1 MKGLMITAPHSNSGK
16 TTVALALNRALAN
29 RGYEMSAFK
38 TGPDFI
44 DPKYHEKAN
53 RRNCGNLDLF
63 MQSEE
68 GLKEAVGLNPGEF
81 VVVEGAM
88 GYFDGL
94 RNTVQGS
101 SYDIGRKLN
110 LPAIAVYT
118 PMGEMF
124 SVVPTLQGM
133 YDYSQGRMMGVIF
146 NKVSKSTYEL
156 LRDAVE
162 ENSDV
167 RCFGYLEPDEKLV
180 IPSRYL
186 GLLQP
191 EEMENVEAIIERA
204 AQRLEETVDIDRL
217 IECMQT
223 VLEKELSFPK
233 KTVRIAIAKDEAFSF
248 HYRENEE
255 ILKKIGTVEYFSVLH
270 DKEVPPADLL
280 ILGGGYPELFKD
292 AIQNNRPML
301 ESIRTH
307 IESGKRTL
315 AIGGGL
321 MLLSKAIDET
331 PMIGIFPFHTK
342 MHDKRVRF
350 GYCHIELEKDGML
363 GEKGDRISAK
373 EFHNSAVVEHIPK
386 EWAVTKENRPSW
398 RCGYR
403 YKNTWAM
410 YQHFSFLGNKKV
422 LDYLWKE
429 TKMYEKKPMAIEN
442 KSMQII
448 DEVMG
453 DVSFTREEMPIVKRM
468 IHTTGDFE
476 YRHIVKFSE
485 DFITQAKKI
494 FAEQPVIYTDT
505 RMVAAGINKKALQQV
520 GGSLVTLVDEEE
532 VRARATKEGRTRS
545 SVAIDV
551 AMDRGVRIFA
561 IGNAP
566 TALFRILERTEEG
579 GDVALVIG
587 VPVGFVGAAESKEA
601 LRQFTPTI
609 PHVTTEGN
617 KGGSNVAASI
627 INALLY
633 QLVER

>member
-1 MKGLMITAPHSNSGK
+1 
-16 TTVALALNRALAN
+16 
-29 RGYEMSAFK
+29 
-38 TGPDFI
+38 
-44 DPKYHEKAN
+44 
-53 RRNCGNLDLF
+53 
-63 MQSEE
+63 
-68 GLKEAVGLNPGEF
+68 
-81 VVVEGAM
+81 
-88 GYFDGL
+88 
-94 RNTVQGS
+94 
-101 SYDIGRKLN
+101 
-110 LPAIAVYT
+110 
-118 PMGEMF
+118 
-124 SVVPTLQGM
+124 
-133 YDYSQGRMMGVIF
+133 
-146 NKVSKSTYEL
+146 
-156 LRDAVE
+156 
-162 ENSDV
+162 
-167 RCFGYLEPDEKLV
+167 
-180 IPSRYL
+180 
-186 GLLQP
+186 
-191 EEMENVEAIIERA
+191 
-204 AQRLEETVDIDRL
+204 
-217 IECMQT
+217 
-223 VLEKELSFPK
+223 
-233 KTVRIAIAKDEAFSF
+233 
-248 HYRENEE
+248 
-255 ILKKIGTVEYFSVLH
+255 
-270 DKEVPPADLL
+270 
-280 ILGGGYPELFKD
+280 
-292 AIQNNRPML
+292 
-301 ESIRTH
+301 
-307 IESGKRTL
+307 
-315 AIGGGL
+315 
-321 MLLSKAIDET
+321 
-331 PMIGIFPFHTK
+331 
-342 MHDKRVRF
+342 
-350 GYCHIELEKDGML
+350 
-363 GEKGDRISAK
+363 
-373 EFHNSAVVEHIPK
+373 
-386 EWAVTKENRPSW
+386 
-398 RCGYR
+398 
-403 YKNTWAM
+403 
-410 YQHFSFLGNKKV
+410 
-422 LDYLWKE
+422 
-429 TKMYEKKPMAIEN
+429 MYEKKPMAIEN